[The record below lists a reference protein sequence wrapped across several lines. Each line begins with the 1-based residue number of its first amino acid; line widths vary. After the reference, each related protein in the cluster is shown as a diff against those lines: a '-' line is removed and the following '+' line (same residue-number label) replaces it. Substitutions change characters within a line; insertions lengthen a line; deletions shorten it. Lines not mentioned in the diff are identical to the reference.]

1 MPSEEKEMS
10 KGAWKIPLLKL
21 PQAARTKLLRKI
33 RQKLRQKILEAK
45 MWQELLQADDLTI
58 NGKVIWKEKQPQSRF
73 YTGNRLK
80 K

>member
-21 PQAARTKLLRKI
+21 PRAARTKLLRKI

>member
-1 MPSEEKEMS
+1 VPSEEKEMS

>member
-10 KGAWKIPLLKL
+10 KDSWKIPLLEL

-33 RQKLRQKILEAK
+33 RQKLRKKMLEAK
-45 MWQELLQADDLTI
+45 MWQELLQADNLTI
-58 NGKVIWKEKQPQSRF
+58 NGKTVWKEKQPKSRF

>member
-10 KGAWKIPLLKL
+10 KGAWKIPLLEL

-45 MWQELLQADDLTI
+45 MWQELLQADDLAI